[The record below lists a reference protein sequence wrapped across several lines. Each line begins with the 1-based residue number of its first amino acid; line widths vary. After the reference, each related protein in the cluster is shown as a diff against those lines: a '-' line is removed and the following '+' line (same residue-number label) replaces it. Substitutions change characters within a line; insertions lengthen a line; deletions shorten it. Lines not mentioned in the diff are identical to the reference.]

1 MKITRKQLR
10 QLINESLKLSF
21 KPQATEK
28 EKDQMKQV
36 LSDLLGLD
44 DIDYHIEDIEYA
56 VLPHKDTETDH
67 DQYHTQ
73 FTNEL
78 DNEIEL
84 SIEPHQ
90 GGPCNQLT
98 ITMRGPDSEMTNTI
112 TREEAVQLNEML
124 TRYLVEET
132 SRNDPDELTPGE
144 AFGVGVDIG
153 RHNEKKY
160 KPGDYEVLDYDMD
173 DNQVPDH
180 MEKF

>member
-10 QLINESLKLSF
+10 KILNESLKLSF
-21 KPQATEK
+21 KPEATPK

-56 VLPHKDTETDH
+56 VLPHKDTEADH
-67 DQYHTQ
+67 NQYHTQ

-84 SIEPHQ
+84 SIKPHQ

-98 ITMRGPDSEMTNTI
+98 ITMQGPDSEMSNTI
-112 TREEAVQLNEML
+112 TREEAIQLNEML
-124 TRYLVEET
+124 TQYLIEET
-132 SRNDPDELTPGE
+132 SRDPHDQDDNGIPDQLENQSGKMFSIDQDDDFIPDEIDPS
-144 AFGVGVDIG
+144 F
-153 RHNEKKY
+153 RR
-160 KPGDYEVLDYDMD
+160 
-173 DNQVPDH
+173 
-180 MEKF
+180 